1 MPNNP
6 QAMPSGRQEI
16 KIADTF
22 AGAEYTNMAQFNH
35 NKEEFELV
43 LFNLA
48 AGSGRVVSKIL
59 TTPSH
64 FKRMVMAM
72 QDNLKKYEEAFGT
85 IDENKDIHQG
95 LGFKA

>member
-1 MPNNP
+1 MP
-6 QAMPSGRQEI
+6 GGGQEI
-16 KIADTF
+16 KIADAF

-48 AGSGRVVSKIL
+48 AGTGRVVSKII

-72 QDNLKKYEEAFGT
+72 QDNLKKYEDVFGL
-85 IDENKDIHQG
+85 IDENKEGQKTLDM
-95 LGFKA
+95 KKK